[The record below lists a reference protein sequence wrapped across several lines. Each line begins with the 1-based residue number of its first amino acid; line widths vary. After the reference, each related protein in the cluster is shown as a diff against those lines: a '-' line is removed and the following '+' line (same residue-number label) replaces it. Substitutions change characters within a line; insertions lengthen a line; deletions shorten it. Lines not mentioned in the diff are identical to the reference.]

1 LVTTTNG
8 NLHLDSKA
16 GAGTYINYY
25 NSGNTFLNS
34 NGGMVGIGT
43 VSPSSALDVRGVL
56 STSEIAFRN
65 GDGGDDTDPYRLRKV
80 RTAGDQN
87 WLELQLNDNPDESF
101 RIYGNSCLTDGC
113 GAYST
118 LMFHSFDASGNAYHK
133 GNLGIG
139 VINPTEKLSVNGNI
153 RSKEVKVESAN
164 WPDYVFN
171 EDYKISSLAELEVFL
186 RSNRHLPEIPSAET
200 VAQEGISLGE
210 MNGKL
215 LKKIEELTLY
225 LIEQNKS
232 ISIQNEKLV
241 EQDKR
246 ISLLQTEINAIK
258 KEK

>member
-1 LVTTTNG
+1 MNADIDVAQFGVSGSSDPAKRVVMGYDVNG
-8 NLHLDSKA
+8 AGFGFIKA
-16 GAGTYINYY
+16 GWFQHQWTNLA
-25 NSGNTFLNS
+25 LQP
-34 NGGMVGIGT
+34 NGGNVGIGIT
-43 VSPSSALDVRGVL
+43 
-56 STSEIAFRN
+56 
-65 GDGGDDTDPYRLRKV
+65 
-80 RTAGDQN
+80 
-87 WLELQLNDNPDESF
+87 NP
-101 RIYGNSCLTDGC
+101 
-113 GAYST
+113 A
-118 LMFHSFDASGNAYHK
+118 
-133 GNLGIG
+133 
-139 VINPTEKLSVNGNI
+139 EKLAVNGNI

-232 ISIQNEKLV
+232 ISIQNEKLL